1 MTQPSSP
8 PTDLLLEEYLALQ
21 AQLEARGDVPA
32 GSGRVLR
39 ILAAIQL
46 AFLVACVSLFLNF
59 LVVNMIFHVGS

>member
-8 PTDLLLEEYLALQ
+8 PTDLLLEEYLASQ
-21 AQLEARGDVPA
+21 ARLEARGDVPA
-32 GSGRVLR
+32 GGGRVLR
-39 ILAAIQL
+39 ILAAIHL